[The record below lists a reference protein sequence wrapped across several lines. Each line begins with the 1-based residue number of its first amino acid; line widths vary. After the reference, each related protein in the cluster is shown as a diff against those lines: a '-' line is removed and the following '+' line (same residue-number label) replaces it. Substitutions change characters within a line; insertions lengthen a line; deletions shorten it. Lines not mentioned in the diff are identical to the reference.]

1 MDTAMVVDLG
11 RQALWITML
20 VSAPLL
26 VVGLAV
32 GLLIGI
38 FQAATSINEQTLS
51 FIPKLIA
58 LGLTLSIAGGWM
70 INTIHG
76 VLLAVF
82 GTGHQLAYSHCH
94 CAGVD
99 RVYCHADRDS
109 THRPHHGAGTGGGVS
124 ADFHRLHHGHDHAD
138 SHRVHRDCRSAG
150 LGLHGID
157 HGQHD

>member
-1 MDTAMVVDLG
+1 MDTALVVDLG

-70 INTIHG
+70 INTLVDYTR
-76 VLLAVF
+76 VLF
-82 GTGHQLAYSHCH
+82 GRIPTLFG
-94 CAGVD
+94 
-99 RVYCHADRDS
+99 
-109 THRPHHGAGTGGGVS
+109 
-124 ADFHRLHHGHDHAD
+124 
-138 SHRVHRDCRSAG
+138 
-150 LGLHGID
+150 
-157 HGQHD
+157 